1 MNKTLSKEIINRARL
16 RNKFLKDR
24 PDYSKKSIQDKVLCV
39 FCQKAKKYQKDKI
52 VSKEKIT
59 LIEKDKIVES
69 NINTVQILNTFF
81 LNAISNLKI
90 AE

>member
-1 MNKTLSKEIINRARL
+1 MCLLSESQKGYIIVILMKNRL
-16 RNKFLKDR
+16 HVIKLFGR
-24 PDYSKKSIQDKVLCV
+24 PLSFSLSDKV
-39 FCQKAKKYQKDKI
+39 

-81 LNAISNLKI
+81 LNAISNLKT

>member
-1 MNKTLSKEIINRARL
+1 MCLLSESQKGYIIVILMKNRL
-16 RNKFLKDR
+16 HVIKLFGR
-24 PDYSKKSIQDKVLCV
+24 PLSFSLSDKV
-39 FCQKAKKYQKDKI
+39 

-59 LIEKDKIVES
+59 LIEKDKIFES

>member
-1 MNKTLSKEIINRARL
+1 MCLLSESQKGYIIVILMKNRL
-16 RNKFLKDR
+16 HVIKLFGR
-24 PDYSKKSIQDKVLCV
+24 PLSFSLSDKV
-39 FCQKAKKYQKDKI
+39 

>member
-1 MNKTLSKEIINRARL
+1 MCLLSESQKGYIIVILMKNRLHVIKLFGRPL
-16 RNKFLKDR
+16 SFFL
-24 PDYSKKSIQDKVLCV
+24 SDKV
-39 FCQKAKKYQKDKI
+39 

>member
-1 MNKTLSKEIINRARL
+1 MCLLSESQKGYIIVILMKNRL
-16 RNKFLKDR
+16 HVIKLFGR
-24 PDYSKKSIQDKVLCV
+24 PLSFSLSDKV
-39 FCQKAKKYQKDKI
+39 

-69 NINTVQILNTFF
+69 NINIVQILNTFF
-81 LNAISNLKI
+81 LNAISNLKT

>member
-1 MNKTLSKEIINRARL
+1 MCLLLESPKGYIIVILMKNRLHVIKLFGRPLSFSL
-16 RNKFLKDR
+16 
-24 PDYSKKSIQDKVLCV
+24 SDKV
-39 FCQKAKKYQKDKI
+39 
-52 VSKEKIT
+52 VSKEKII

>member
-1 MNKTLSKEIINRARL
+1 MCLLLESPKGYIIVILMKNRLHVIKLFERPLSF
-16 RNKFLKDR
+16 FL
-24 PDYSKKSIQDKVLCV
+24 SDKV
-39 FCQKAKKYQKDKI
+39 
-52 VSKEKIT
+52 VSKEIT

>member
-1 MNKTLSKEIINRARL
+1 MCLLSESQKGYIIVILMKNRL
-16 RNKFLKDR
+16 HVIKLFGR
-24 PDYSKKSIQDKVLCV
+24 PLSFSLSDKV
-39 FCQKAKKYQKDKI
+39 

-59 LIEKDKIVES
+59 LIEKDKIFES

-81 LNAISNLKI
+81 LNAISNLKT

>member
-1 MNKTLSKEIINRARL
+1 MCLLSESQKGYIIVILMKNRLHVIKLFGRPL
-16 RNKFLKDR
+16 SFFL
-24 PDYSKKSIQDKVLCV
+24 SDKV
-39 FCQKAKKYQKDKI
+39 

-59 LIEKDKIVES
+59 LIEKDKIVS

>member
-1 MNKTLSKEIINRARL
+1 MSFVRKPKRLYYSNLDEKQVTCNKTFGRPLSF
-16 RNKFLKDR
+16 FL
-24 PDYSKKSIQDKVLCV
+24 SDKV
-39 FCQKAKKYQKDKI
+39 

>member
-1 MNKTLSKEIINRARL
+1 MCLLLESPKGYIIVILMKNRLHVIKLFGRPLSFSL
-16 RNKFLKDR
+16 
-24 PDYSKKSIQDKVLCV
+24 SDKV
-39 FCQKAKKYQKDKI
+39 

>member
-1 MNKTLSKEIINRARL
+1 MCLLSQSQKGYIIVILMKNRLHVIKLFERPL
-16 RNKFLKDR
+16 SFFL
-24 PDYSKKSIQDKVLCV
+24 SDKV
-39 FCQKAKKYQKDKI
+39 
-52 VSKEKIT
+52 VSKEIT